1 MTWTKVD
8 DERPTM
14 NEPLLV
20 IVQEWGQPAS
30 LAIARAFQS
39 TMPNQPIQW
48 SLDVKV
54 YQLERPYYIADQV
67 RYWMKIEEFPEDII
81 MREFM
86 LISCTQ

>member
-1 MTWTKVD
+1 MSWIKVA
-8 DERPTM
+8 DERPPM

-48 SLDVKV
+48 APVEKV
-54 YQLERPYYIADQV
+54 YHLERPYYIADQV
-67 RYWMKIEEFPEDII
+67 RYWMKIDEMPEDVKK
-81 MREFM
+81 RELM
-86 LISCTQ
+86 LINCTE